1 MGVQTTQT
9 TILLKD
15 TPVAWEPL
23 FTIRKEGLPIQ
34 MDGPK
39 MSTAPFHPVSVFV
52 RVRSHKGARERTRTL
67 SVRSTADGATDS
79 RSEVVLDSR
88 SFVFDQAGDEGTS
101 QARVFDVVGRPTL
114 DAFLGGYNGTILCYG
129 QSGSGKTYTMT
140 GGKQDDRGLL
150 PRLLEEALGELARR
164 QQAEFD
170 AEAST
175 ADGGATFYCS
185 CSFLQIHNDQITDLL
200 APASASLRLREA
212 PDARGTFV
220 DGLKHVQLR
229 SAAEALRTLALG
241 TRRRTVA
248 STLLNDHSSRSHA
261 VFILRLQRVTRA
273 SDGLQSVRTSQL
285 NLVDLAGSERQA
297 RVSQSSSELGM
308 PACAEDESLLLDE
321 ACSINRSLSAL
332 SGVIQV
338 CDWRGMWHRY
348 DCLSE
353 CLDTHILLRT
363 IAYLRAS
370 LDSV

>member
-1 MGVQTTQT
+1 M
-9 TILLKD
+9 
-15 TPVAWEPL
+15 
-23 FTIRKEGLPIQ
+23 
-34 MDGPK
+34 
-39 MSTAPFHPVSVFV
+39 TAPFQPVSVFV

-67 SVRSTADGATDS
+67 SVRSSADGATDS

-175 ADGGATFYCS
+175 ADAGATFYCS

-220 DGLKHVQLR
+220 DGLKQVQLR

-273 SDGLQSVRTSQL
+273 SDGLQVRTSQLNLVDLGLQVRTSQL
-285 NLVDLAGSERQA
+285 NLVDLAGSERQT
-297 RVSQSSSELGM
+297 RVTQSSSELGM

-338 CDWRGMWHRY
+338 GDLAGGVWHRD
-348 DCLSE
+348 DCLSN
-353 CLDTHILLRT
+353 CLDLRT
-363 IAYLRAS
+363 IAYLRS
-370 LDSV
+370 RWTLSDSERVRE

>member
-1 MGVQTTQT
+1 
-9 TILLKD
+9 
-15 TPVAWEPL
+15 
-23 FTIRKEGLPIQ
+23 
-34 MDGPK
+34 
-39 MSTAPFHPVSVFV
+39 MSASFHPVSVFV

-273 SDGLQSVRTSQL
+273 SDGLQVRTSQL

-297 RVSQSSSELGM
+297 RVSQSSSELGI

-338 CDWRGMWHRY
+338 CAWRGMWHRY

>member
-1 MGVQTTQT
+1 
-9 TILLKD
+9 
-15 TPVAWEPL
+15 
-23 FTIRKEGLPIQ
+23 
-34 MDGPK
+34 
-39 MSTAPFHPVSVFV
+39 MSSASFHPVSVFV

-67 SVRSTADGATDS
+67 SVRSSADGATDS

-170 AEAST
+170 AEASKPD
-175 ADGGATFYCS
+175 AGATFYCS

-220 DGLKHVQLR
+220 DGLKQVQLR

-273 SDGLQSVRTSQL
+273 SDGLQVRTSQL

-297 RVSQSSSELGM
+297 RVSQSSWELGM

-338 CDWRGMWHRY
+338 GDLARGVWHRD
-348 DCLSE
+348 DCLSK
-353 CLDTHILLRT
+353 CLDLRM
-363 IAYLRAS
+363 IAYLRS
-370 LDSV
+370 RWTLSDSERVRE

>member
-1 MGVQTTQT
+1 M
-9 TILLKD
+9 
-15 TPVAWEPL
+15 
-23 FTIRKEGLPIQ
+23 
-34 MDGPK
+34 
-39 MSTAPFHPVSVFV
+39 TAPFQPVSVFV
-52 RVRSHKGARERTRTL
+52 RVRSHKGARERTRTI
-67 SVRSTADGATDS
+67 SVRSSADGATDS

-175 ADGGATFYCS
+175 ADAGATFYCS

-220 DGLKHVQLR
+220 DGLKQVQLR

-273 SDGLQSVRTSQL
+273 SDGLQVRASQLNLVDLGLQVRTSQL

-297 RVSQSSSELGM
+297 RVTQSSSELGM
-308 PACAEDESLLLDE
+308 PAYAEDESLLLDE

-338 CDWRGMWHRY
+338 GDLARGVWHRD
-348 DCLSE
+348 DCLSN
-353 CLDTHILLRT
+353 CLDLRT
-363 IAYLRAS
+363 IAYLRS
-370 LDSV
+370 RWTLFDSERVRE

>member
-1 MGVQTTQT
+1 
-9 TILLKD
+9 
-15 TPVAWEPL
+15 
-23 FTIRKEGLPIQ
+23 
-34 MDGPK
+34 
-39 MSTAPFHPVSVFV
+39 MSQAIHPVSVFV

-67 SVRSTADGATDS
+67 SVRSSADGATDS

-175 ADGGATFYCS
+175 ADAGATFYCS

-220 DGLKHVQLR
+220 DGLKQVQLR

-273 SDGLQSVRTSQL
+273 SDGLQVRTSQLNLVDLGLQVRTSQLNLVDLVLQVRTSQL

-297 RVSQSSSELGM
+297 RVTQSSSELGM

-338 CDWRGMWHRY
+338 GDLARGVWHRD
-348 DCLSE
+348 DCLSNR
-353 CLDTHILLRT
+353 LDLRT
-363 IAYLRAS
+363 IAYLRS
-370 LDSV
+370 RWTLSDSERVRE